1 MFLEKHIPHRKPGEK
16 LLTYVRPHWLILVKS
31 TLFTLVLLAIP
42 ALLYIFVTINLPRAL
57 TNTALY
63 VSMVFLG
70 TLYYLVV
77 LQMYYNRFIDY
88 HLDIWIVT
96 NHRIIAIVQNNIFN
110 RTVSEHMLSRIQ
122 DVSANQ
128 QGLLQTFFN
137 YGDVSVQTAGE
148 EKFFLFD
155 NVPQPFEIA
164 RQINELAHK
173 EHSKERQ

>member
-16 LLTYVRPHWLILVKS
+16 LITYVRPHWLYLVKS
-31 TLFTLVLLAIP
+31 TLFTFVLLAIP
-42 ALLYIFVTINLPRAL
+42 VVLYLFVTVNLPSTL
-57 TNTALY
+57 TNTTLY
-63 VSMVFLG
+63 VSAVFLI
-70 TLYYLVV
+70 TIYYLVV

-96 NHRIIAIVQNNIFN
+96 THRIIAIVQNNIFN
-110 RTVSEHMLSRIQ
+110 RTVSEHLLNRIQ

-148 EKFFLFD
+148 QGFFVFD
-155 NVPQPFEIA
+155 DVPQPFEIA

-173 EHSKERQ
+173 EHAKEHQ